1 MISVQS
7 RKQNMGT
14 VSFKILKLFSFLFLY
29 FTRVRSRNPQLLL
42 LIHSF
47 VRFVHSSLARTRRL
61 LLLLLFPMARL
72 CMYVRMQVTSVGPSN
87 SVIFVL
93 GPLNIYIYIYAPQTS
108 YGWYHM
114 VHSPRHHRPPH
125 LTTLNSRIP
134 MILSIICLMK
144 ALGHSCHQTN
154 NE

>member
-14 VSFKILKLFSFLFLY
+14 VTFKILKLFSFLFLY
-29 FTRVRSRNPQLLL
+29 FTRVRSRNPKLLL

-93 GPLNIYIYIYAPQTS
+93 GPLNIYIHMPLKPRT
-108 YGWYHM
+108 GGTTWYTPLA
-114 VHSPRHHRPPH
+114 STDLP
-125 LTTLNSRIP
+125 T
-134 MILSIICLMK
+134 
-144 ALGHSCHQTN
+144 
-154 NE
+154 